1 MGVMRGM
8 ARKVHERSFWSS
20 GDVLFLNLGPGDE
33 RGVLHL

>member
-1 MGVMRGM
+1 MRAM

-33 RGVLHL
+33 RGCFICE